1 MANLRLSTI
10 YDYAT
15 LRLHRDGTR
24 VQQSDENYTVPKR
37 KKLAVRDTDGNW
49 IAKDAGGLG
58 MVNRTRYIRFDADEE
73 REYVSLEGRAE
84 EGEKADEWILLKKEP
99 KKKQDYRTEKR
110 REFDANLDF
119 LDDPHT
125 ASSSLTQIQEPCLQ
139 VPSSVR
145 DLPSQT
151 PKHVPIHQWA
161 GTPQIHTLLYG
172 FVLLRQRRAPGP
184 WKNI

>member
-1 MANLRLSTI
+1 MAANLRLSTI

-24 VQQSDENYTVPKR
+24 VQQSDANYNVPKR

-58 MVNRTRYIRFDADEE
+58 MVNRTRYIRSDADEGE
-73 REYVSLEGRAE
+73 NVSLGGREE
-84 EGEKADEWILLKKEP
+84 EGGKTDEWTLLKREP
-99 KKKQDYRTEKR
+99 KKKQDYRTERR

-119 LDDPHT
+119 LEDAHT
-125 ASSSLTQIQEPCLQ
+125 ASSSLIPTQEPCLQ

-145 DLPSQT
+145 HLPSQT
-151 PKHVPIHQWA
+151 HKHVPIHRT
-161 GTPQIHTLLYG
+161 GTPQIHTLLHG
-172 FVLLRQRRAPGP
+172 FVLLGPRRAPGP
-184 WKNI
+184 